1 MKQALVVLGMHRSGT
16 SSVAGVLAKLGAT
29 PPKTLMPVHDDNPK
43 GYWESLPLVALSE
56 RILNSAGSS
65 WHDWRPVNPSW
76 ARSAIAESFADEL
89 TTAIE
94 HEFDSAPLIVLKDP
108 RICRLMPVWQRALAA
123 SGYEIRVISPLR
135 HPLEVAASLQKRDG
149 FCQARGLLIWLRHVL
164 DAEAASR
171 NLPRH
176 IVRWSD
182 FMADW
187 RASVRETESRLGLA
201 FPAQSDF
208 VAQEI
213 TEFLDQSLRRQQG
226 DANIPPHVPRWIG
239 EAYDALLQL
248 SGEGDVKTAQNV
260 LDRVKAEFDEGA
272 EIFGAAFVDV
282 ETDLSTWRRTTEERD
297 HLIEMLAVTERER
310 LAEQTR
316 ANQLQQIL
324 GTTAHERDVVA
335 AQTSELE
342 QAMAAQAVRNEDI
355 ARHAESLQAEI
366 SALKEAQTHLAA
378 EHLAI
383 IQKSD
388 DAMHQLTLERDALG
402 LRVRQMEQEAARP
415 FFKKMFD

>member
-108 RICRLMPVWQRALAA
+108 RICRLMPVWQKALAA
-123 SGYEIRVISPLR
+123 SGYEVRVISPLR

-297 HLIEMLAVTERER
+297 HLIEVLAVTERER

-366 SALKEAQTHLAA
+366 SALNEAQTHLAA
-378 EHLAI
+378 EHSAI

-388 DAMHQLTLERDALG
+388 DAMHQLTLERDALV